1 MKDLQLLYT
10 SLEEVAITPTVTMS
24 LTTVITK
31 FIGDPEKVDP
41 ALLELAQFENGFL
54 SLVLNETGLKA
65 QYIGTDN
72 NGLPYEYPDIKKFSE
87 QQLDYL
93 ETRYSQVQISYLKSR
108 YAHILWLSP
117 RKKIEHAKSVIDG
130 YLSLAD
136 YSHEREK
143 IESGKAHYQL
153 AVNFIT
159 NALNLSLSVKYR
171 KDESKERLLDML
183 SDLDNSTFHAPVY
196 AMKLTNFMLGN
207 KKIFKNEDFQGVTD
221 TLNSQLKTLKPNH
234 NHLVEELLEVIL
246 KVEQKLCND
255 LSPWHELMGQ
265 AMENE
270 TKSRENGSFVTTDF
284 CRKAIES
291 YRQAGNEVKVKE
303 LTELYEKLKR
313 EVNLDTVGHDIDISE
328 YVSNAKK
335 IANELSKES
344 TVSIMRFL
352 ANDPDLIP
360 SKEKVMKMCKEEG
373 ANSFMFMVNSSVIDD
388 KGNTP
393 KYYTT
398 QEEKEFEQLLFYYSF
413 EIQLWHFTLL
423 REIINSCVY
432 EDKLSYGKVLE
443 YLSNNSWFGQELET
457 HSLSGSENEK
467 WLAQIAP
474 SIVEFFMCLERVL
487 YFKEKSW
494 MIVTS
499 FDSLVVKIEGLLR
512 TLAEY
517 VGIQTS
523 QLKKDKLGRNI
534 SEEKDIMRL
543 LTDPDLVS
551 LIGEDDALYL
561 RFILTEKSG
570 FNLRNKVAHGL
581 MKYNDYSLG
590 TLMFVFLAVIRL
602 SRFKLKD
609 KAPQEAQ

>member
-1 MKDLQLLYT
+1 MSNIQSLYT
-10 SLEEVAITPTVTMS
+10 YLEEVAITPTVTTS

-31 FIGDPEKVDP
+31 FIGDPQKIEP
-41 ALLELAQFENGFL
+41 ELLELAQFENAFL
-54 SLVLNETGLKA
+54 SFVLNERGLKA
-65 QYIGTDN
+65 QYIGTDSH
-72 NGLPYEYPDIKKFSE
+72 GLPYEYPDVKKFSA

-93 ETRYSQVQISYLKSR
+93 EQRFEEVVSPLLISR
-108 YAHILWLSP
+108 YAHVLWLSP
-117 RKKIEHAKSVIDG
+117 RKKNDYAKSAVDG
-130 YLSLAD
+130 YLTLAN
-136 YSHEREK
+136 YSHEKEK
-143 IESGKAHYQL
+143 IEYGKAHYQL

-159 NALNLSLSVKYR
+159 NALNLSLSVKYK
-171 KDESKERLLDML
+171 KDESKERILDML
-183 SDLDNSTFHAPVY
+183 SDLGNSTFYAPVY

-207 KKIFKNEDFQGVTD
+207 KKVFKNEDFQGVTD
-221 TLNSQLKTLKPNH
+221 TLNNQLKSLKPNH
-234 NHLVEELLEVIL
+234 NHLVEDLLDVIL

-255 LSPWHELMGQ
+255 LSPWYELMGQ

-291 YRQAGNEVKVKE
+291 YRQAANEVKVKE
-303 LTELYEKLKR
+303 LTKLYEKLKK
-313 EVNLDTVGHDIDISE
+313 EVELDTVGHDIDISE

-335 IANELSKES
+335 IATELSKES
-344 TVSIMRFL
+344 TVSIMKFL

-398 QEEKEFEQLLFYYSF
+398 QEEKEFEQLLFYYNF

-423 REIINSCVY
+423 REIINTCIY
-432 EDKLSYGKVLE
+432 EGKLSYSKVLE

-467 WLAQIAP
+467 WLAQISP

-487 YFKEKSW
+487 YFKERSW

-499 FDSLVVKIEGLLR
+499 FDSLVVKIEGILR

-517 VGIQTS
+517 AGIQTS
-523 QLKKDKLGRNI
+523 QLKKDKSGRNI

-543 LTDPDLVS
+543 LTDPELVS

-581 MKYNDYSLG
+581 MKYNDYSIG

-609 KAPQEAQ
+609 KAPQEE